1 MSIKK
6 PWLPAL
12 GLILLLALSACLPRM
27 QQPAPPQA
35 QVQNFQL
42 ISLDPF
48 TGRADF
54 QLDLKISNPNAF
66 DLPLLESTL
75 TLYFDDAS
83 IPFDLPEMTIRA
95 AGFEV
100 VPTRI
105 SVPLA
110 EATAGLAKL
119 LRGGPVRLRI
129 SGRSKVNV
137 GPLPINIG
145 PYTLLDQTVRL
156 ELSFAMPTFKLLPGQ
171 SSLSLSGGTL
181 EVAVAF
187 QVTNTNPIGFYL
199 RGPVALV
206 IGGRQVA
213 SAGLDVPLRPRQ
225 SSTGR
230 LVFRLGLSEVPGAAA
245 GLVAG
250 LQLEVRGGLKAEIPG
265 LWQQGLE
272 LLMGGR
278 VR

>member
-1 MSIKK
+1 
-6 PWLPAL
+6 
-12 GLILLLALSACLPRM
+12 M